1 MYFGIDKDFKFRNE
15 FGKHGQTPSKGEN
28 TMNSQIPT
36 REQAYNLLTEYNKNE
51 SLIKHALAVEGV
63 MRYFARKRGEDEEK
77 WGIIGLIHDLDYEQF
92 PEQHCQKTEE
102 ILKENSWPHEYIRA
116 VISHGWGICVDVEPQ
131 TELEKVLYAIDELT
145 GLVVTTALVR
155 PSKSVMDLKAKS
167 VKKKWK
173 DKRFAAG
180 VDRSII
186 DRGAQMLGMELT
198 DLITDTI
205 MGMREVAE
213 EIGLKGAG

>member
-1 MYFGIDKDFKFRNE
+1 MSEK
-15 FGKHGQTPSKGEN
+15 
-28 TMNSQIPT
+28 IPT
-36 REQAYNLLTEYNKNE
+36 REEALALLKKYNQTK

-63 MRYFARKRGEDEEK
+63 MRYMARKRNEDEEK
-77 WGIIGLIHDLDYEQF
+77 WGVIGLIHDLDYEQF
-92 PEQHCQKTEE
+92 PDQHCKKTEE
-102 ILKENSWPHEYIRA
+102 ILRQNNWPEEYIRA
-116 VISHGWGICVDVEPQ
+116 VVSHGWGICVDVKPQ

-155 PSKSVMDLKAKS
+155 PSKSVMDVKTKS

-186 DRGAQMLGMELT
+186 EKGAAMLGVEIPE
-198 DLITDTI
+198 LITDTI
-205 MGMREVAE
+205 AGMQEVAE
-213 EIGLKGAG
+213 EIGLKGNA

>member
-1 MYFGIDKDFKFRNE
+1 MSLKV
-15 FGKHGQTPSKGEN
+15 
-28 TMNSQIPT
+28 PT
-36 REQAYNLLTEYNKNE
+36 REEAYQLLTEYNKSD

-77 WGIIGLIHDLDYEQF
+77 WGVIGLVHDLDYEQF
-92 PEQHCQKTEE
+92 PEEHCHKSEE
-102 ILKENSWPHEYIRA
+102 ILKEKGWPEEYIRA
-116 VISHGWGICVDVEPQ
+116 VISHGWGLCSEVEPQ

-155 PSKSVMDLKAKS
+155 PSKSVMDVKVKS

-186 DRGAQMLGMELT
+186 EKGAQMLGMEVS
-198 DLITDTI
+198 DLIADTI
-205 MGMREVAE
+205 AGMQEVAE
-213 EIGLKGAG
+213 AIGLKGV

>member
-1 MYFGIDKDFKFRNE
+1 MS
-15 FGKHGQTPSKGEN
+15 SKV
-28 TMNSQIPT
+28 PT
-36 REQAYNLLTEYNKNE
+36 REEAYQLLTEYNKGD

-77 WGIIGLIHDLDYEQF
+77 WGIIGLVHDLDYEKF
-92 PEQHCQKTEE
+92 PEEHCHKSEE
-102 ILKENSWPHEYIRA
+102 ILKEKGWPEEYIRA
-116 VISHGWGICVDVEPQ
+116 VVSHGWGLCSEVEPQ

-155 PSKSVMDLKAKS
+155 PSKSVMDVKVKS

-186 DRGAQMLGMELT
+186 EKGAQMLGMEVS
-198 DLITDTI
+198 DLIADTLA
-205 MGMREVAE
+205 GMQEIAE
-213 EIGLKGAG
+213 AIGLKGVQV